1 MSASKEEAASK
12 HTGLPAHTVTI
23 NQLVGHNMALYR
35 EAAGLTQEQLGKRL
49 GGWTKVAVSA
59 AERSWDGKRV
69 RKFDADELVAIASA
83 LGVPV
88 VALLLPPSDAG
99 TAVDYIFTAGS
110 APVPPID
117 AVGMFAHLST
127 AGEGDAPVMKA
138 FRERVM
144 ALGASG
150 LFPVADQVIADARR
164 EADETL
170 GRARREADEILGK
183 VRDHAMQIT
192 GDARGRAESLERD
205 AIERH
210 RQAMGSLVPQRE
222 ELERRID
229 DLRAF
234 EREYRSRLLAYLEG
248 QVRDL
253 RAGAADYGTFPA
265 VAPPRG

>member
-1 MSASKEEAASK
+1 
-12 HTGLPAHTVTI
+12 
-23 NQLVGHNMALYR
+23 MALYR

-59 AERSWDGKRV
+59 AERSWDGKRT
-69 RKFDADELVAIASA
+69 RKFDADEIVAIAEA
-83 LGVPV
+83 LDVPV
-88 VALLLPPSDAG
+88 IALLLPPPDAG
-99 TAVDYIFTAGS
+99 TAVDYYFTAGS
-110 APVPPID
+110 APVPPME
-117 AVGMFAHLST
+117 ARRLLAHHLLS
-127 AGEGDAPVMKA
+127 ADEGDAPALRA
-138 FRERVM
+138 FRKRVM

-150 LFPVADQVIADARR
+150 LLPLAGQVIADARR
-164 EADETL
+164 EADRTL
-170 GRARREADEILGK
+170 GYARRAADEILGQG
-183 VRDHAMQIT
+183 RDHAMQIT

-234 EREYRSRLLAYLEG
+234 EREFRSRLLAFLEG

-265 VAPPRG
+265 IAPPRG